1 MCADCKPDACIVDV
15 RYGPDRTINRQYA
28 VKRCE
33 VREMFLVCDI
43 ELCCDGRFAR
53 FEVEVDS
60 GWSDLNFGALFER
73 DKFDKMAYFEGPVY
87 DIVNGGGLQPR
98 KMALRETLS

>member
-1 MCADCKPDACIVDV
+1 M
-15 RYGPDRTINRQYA
+15 
-28 VKRCE
+28 
-33 VREMFLVCDI
+33 
-43 ELCCDGRFAR
+43 
-53 FEVEVDS
+53 
-60 GWSDLNFGALFER
+60 NFGALFER